1 MSDIFV
7 AWREAVNLGCVGL
20 TGDEACAGYYR
31 MQDCGGLDVCDQN
44 GDLGLRSAKDQTFS
58 PGFDRDQENWVAH
71 CEVQRLGWPEPIIR
85 SFSVRDAKR
94 AGLWQKEGPWMDYP
108 KRMLQMRARAF
119 ALRDAL
125 RTLLKGHLEY
135 RLPKDGGHSRKSG
148 DGRPNIAP
156 KTRLSLFLLAKGHC
170 QSCQSKI
177 YPGQIWEVDH
187 IIPLALGGSNE
198 PQNLQILCKICH
210 QYKTNQND
218 ISQIAKAKRQ
228 EIKHLG
234 AKRSDQ
240 ACQWPCGKQ
249 SKWKKKITG
258 EIVRR

>member
-156 KTRLSLFLLAKGHC
+156 ISGVKSRKRTKTTKKMKNKTVLR
-170 QSCQSKI
+170 
-177 YPGQIWEVDH
+177 
-187 IIPLALGGSNE
+187 
-198 PQNLQILCKICH
+198 NL
-210 QYKTNQND
+210 
-218 ISQIAKAKRQ
+218 
-228 EIKHLG
+228 
-234 AKRSDQ
+234 
-240 ACQWPCGKQ
+240 
-249 SKWKKKITG
+249 KKIL
-258 EIVRR
+258 IPNQDLIKAWPSHKS